1 MIKTCVVNLRYISY
15 DVRITRPGP
24 FGNPFVIGRDGDRA
38 TVIAKFEAWVRAQ
51 PELVARIKREL
62 RGRRLGCV
70 CAPASCH
77 GDVLARIADE

>member
-1 MIKTCVVNLRYISY
+1 MIKTCVVNLRYIPY

-38 TVIAKFEAWVRAQ
+38 TVIAKFESWVRSQ
-51 PELVARIKREL
+51 PELVARIQREL

-70 CAPASCH
+70 CAPALCH
-77 GDVLARIADE
+77 GDVLVRIADE